1 MQSDGNLNAD
11 EEPRQ
16 ETGNEIKQ
24 DTNDVKT
31 YENEGQAEEG
41 GGSGSSSKLK
51 MIIGIVVAAVV
62 VIVVV
67 VVLVVVLT
75 DDDDD
80 EDTYGQILS
89 WDEAYKKAE
98 EDLKKYKLED
108 KAQISYNQEVMSGE
122 CGGSISPNKKRGF
135 PGMCLQDG
143 PSGVRP
149 SASTQSW
156 QAAINTAATF
166 DRQLMYDV
174 GKAQGKEFKD
184 KGVDVAL
191 GPCTN
196 LLRNPK
202 GGRVWEAYGED
213 PFLSGETVV
222 EVIKGIQ
229 DSGMIA
235 CVKHF
240 VANEAEYERMKST
253 SNVDDQA
260 LFEIYIDPFYKAI
273 TKADVASIM
282 ESYNAVNGTF
292 MTKNKRLLTDVLK
305 TKFGFKGFITSD
317 WFAIYTKSPEH
328 LIAGLDMDQPGAAG
342 WDQIPTWVEQGL
354 ISEDRI
360 HDAAKRILAT
370 MYRFGRIKSKLKD
383 EDLYPNTVDLDIDT
397 LTDQTK
403 ELNRKA
409 VRDSIVLL
417 KNSENVLPLYNP
429 NNPSNTVKKIAVIGN
444 NAESSIKCLTDLGGC
459 IYNNET
465 NRYWEGTMVMGYGS
479 GTTRF
484 TYFISPLDAIKE
496 KVNELRWTLSTSTEL
511 TTDADPRK
519 RTEVLTGLSSKCS
532 DADIT
537 LVFIGAIT
545 GEEIATIEGQNGDRA
560 NLDAWHKGTE
570 LVNQVLNDC
579 PNTNIILIVYGPATV
594 NIDAWVTEDK
604 VKGILFGGYPGAEC
618 GNGLVDILFG
628 DYSPSGHLPF
638 VWATE
643 GNYLPINNKT
653 YTGSD
658 DLINSQY
665 DYDEGLFIG
674 QRYFDKNNKAYH
686 YPFGYGLSYSEFT
699 FSDLNLNMAEN
710 GLTVTFK
717 VENTGNYKAKV
728 VAMVFL
734 GFPLDNYP
742 AKVLKGFDKKEL
754 DIDESTTFTILIE
767 PHDLSYYDTTKAD
780 YVRPTSGTFKVY
792 VGENA
797 RDNK

>member
-1 MQSDGNLNAD
+1 
-11 EEPRQ
+11 
-16 ETGNEIKQ
+16 
-24 DTNDVKT
+24 
-31 YENEGQAEEG
+31 
-41 GGSGSSSKLK
+41 
-51 MIIGIVVAAVV
+51 
-62 VIVVV
+62 
-67 VVLVVVLT
+67 
-75 DDDDD
+75 
-80 EDTYGQILS
+80 
-89 WDEAYKKAE
+89 
-98 EDLKKYKLED
+98 
-108 KAQISYNQEVMSGE
+108 
-122 CGGSISPNKKRGF
+122 
-135 PGMCLQDG
+135 
-143 PSGVRP
+143 
-149 SASTQSW
+149 
-156 QAAINTAATF
+156 
-166 DRQLMYDV
+166 
-174 GKAQGKEFKD
+174 
-184 KGVDVAL
+184 
-191 GPCTN
+191 
-196 LLRNPK
+196 
-202 GGRVWEAYGED
+202 
-213 PFLSGETVV
+213 
-222 EVIKGIQ
+222 
-229 DSGMIA
+229 
-235 CVKHF
+235 
-240 VANEAEYERMKST
+240 
-253 SNVDDQA
+253 
-260 LFEIYIDPFYKAI
+260 
-273 TKADVASIM
+273 
-282 ESYNAVNGTF
+282 
-292 MTKNKRLLTDVLK
+292 
-305 TKFGFKGFITSD
+305 
-317 WFAIYTKSPEH
+317 
-328 LIAGLDMDQPGAAG
+328 MDQPGAAG

-638 VWATE
+638 VWAT
-643 GNYLPINNKT
+643 
-653 YTGSD
+653 
-658 DLINSQY
+658 
-665 DYDEGLFIG
+665 
-674 QRYFDKNNKAYH
+674 
-686 YPFGYGLSYSEFT
+686 
-699 FSDLNLNMAEN
+699 
-710 GLTVTFK
+710 
-717 VENTGNYKAKV
+717 
-728 VAMVFL
+728 
-734 GFPLDNYP
+734 
-742 AKVLKGFDKKEL
+742 
-754 DIDESTTFTILIE
+754 
-767 PHDLSYYDTTKAD
+767 
-780 YVRPTSGTFKVY
+780 
-792 VGENA
+792 
-797 RDNK
+797 